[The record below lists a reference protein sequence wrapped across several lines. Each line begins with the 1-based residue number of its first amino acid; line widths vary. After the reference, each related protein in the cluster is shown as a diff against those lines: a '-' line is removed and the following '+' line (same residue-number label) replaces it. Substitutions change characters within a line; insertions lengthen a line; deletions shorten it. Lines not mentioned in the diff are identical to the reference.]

1 MRLRFA
7 VSGHAPK
14 AEAKSPAPDAK
25 PQVDATKA
33 PSGGTNE
40 AATAT
45 NDQAKTEAAT
55 GS

>member
-7 VSGHAPK
+7 VSGQAPK
-14 AEAKSPAPDAK
+14 AEAKPLARDAK
-25 PQVDATKA
+25 PQVDETKA